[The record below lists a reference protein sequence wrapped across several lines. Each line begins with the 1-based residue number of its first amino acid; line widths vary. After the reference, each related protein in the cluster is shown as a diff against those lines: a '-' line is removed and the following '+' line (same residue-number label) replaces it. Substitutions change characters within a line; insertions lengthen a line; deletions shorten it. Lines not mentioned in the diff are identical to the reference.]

1 MKTTSL
7 RSAHTN
13 SVILSEPQQKILR
26 AAHFYHFLWAQ
37 DICRLYWSLSSITYV
52 RDLLANLA
60 KHKYLYRFAH
70 PSLSKTSLSKGG
82 AVENIYTLGCKGR
95 EYVERILGLPVYRYY
110 TPHKIRHHSYGAVLH
125 NTILARTLIA
135 ASVWAKKQTNFK
147 LVKTHICYQLARE
160 APSIQLITGKG
171 ELEMVK
177 VIPDAYLLF
186 QKLNNNKH
194 ERFYQV
200 ILELDRGM
208 EYQKRFKKAI
218 RARLEFI
225 KDSGA
230 YTSLFG
236 TAPNNVIIAYITTG
250 DRPEYRE
257 SRRKAMCDWTRD
269 VLAQNDLNNLPCSF
283 LFCSVVASELYNIPL
298 FDGAGWFSPG
308 SPKPVSLFTPQR

>member
-7 RSAHTN
+7 RRAHTN
-13 SVILSEPQQKILR
+13 SLTLTEPQERILR
-26 AAHFYHFLWAQ
+26 AAHFYRFLVAQ
-37 DICRLYWSLSSITYV
+37 DICRLYWSLSSLTYV

-60 KHKYLYRFAH
+60 KNKYLYRFQL
-70 PSLSKTSLSKGG
+70 PSVHCGG
-82 AVENIYTLGCKGR
+82 IGAERIYTLGAAGR
-95 EYVERILGLPVYRYY
+95 KFMEKSGYKVDWVYKPHRIKLA
-110 TPHKIRHHSYGAVLH
+110 SYAAGLH
-125 NTILARTLIA
+125 NLLLSRTLIA
-135 ASVWAKKQTNFK
+135 ASVWAKKQPNFK
-147 LVKTHICYQLARE
+147 LLKTRICYELSRE
-160 APSIQLITGKG
+160 APSIELTNAKG
-171 ELEMVK
+171 EREKVK
-177 VIPDAYLLF
+177 CIPDAYLLF

-194 ERFYQV
+194 ECFYQV
-200 ILELDRGM
+200 LLEIDRGM

-230 YTSLFG
+230 YSSLFG

-269 VLAQNDLNNLPCSF
+269 VLAQSDLNNLSCSL

-308 SPKPVSLFTPQR
+308 SPNPVSLFTPQR